1 MVAGSDGLTY
11 FVKYDAYD
19 GDDYQVKLEQ
29 LRPRARK
36 VLSRSDLEL
45 GMDVL
50 VNYNMNEPSK
60 RGIWVA
66 GKVDKVSRQAV
77 VCTLCRGGS
86 HPSP

>member
-1 MVAGSDGLTY
+1 MVAGSDGPAY
-11 FVKYDAYD
+11 YVKNYAYD

-66 GKVDKVSRQAV
+66 GKASGTPLD
-77 VCTLCRGGS
+77 GGAETCL
-86 HPSP
+86 PAMRRL